1 MKNSKKNK
9 YYFMEPIIKDIVFI
23 DGIPR
28 SGKLLAGSLI
38 SSLNKMESFELG
50 ENFEHFMP
58 ALKMNKCSYD
68 FAKSYLCNYI
78 NQLIYNKM
86 LSRHVNFRS
95 FDRTGIQNY
104 FNPNLYKKRL
114 KMREG
119 DQVVKK
125 IKSLKQIL
133 PLVTHDIM
141 TNYKVFDKL
150 NIKVKFISVY
160 RSPIELVYSWIKRGL
175 GTRWGKDPRI
185 FTLLINKENK
195 PCPWYLHNFPKI
207 WKKLN
212 KYERC
217 VYYVILL
224 TTRSIKEQRKIKN
237 KKDFF
242 VTTYDRIVENT
253 FGELKKISKF
263 LKTNFSKKTHLFI
276 RREKCSSKYLKQKIN
291 SKIDFIKKNVD
302 KKIFERLFALEK
314 KYKKDLYG
322 LNKIY

>member
-9 YYFMEPIIKDIVFI
+9 YYFMEPMIKDIVFI
-23 DGIPR
+23 DGIAR
-28 SGKLLAGSLI
+28 SGKLLTGSLV
-38 SSLNKMESFELG
+38 SSFKKMESFELG
-50 ENFEHFMP
+50 ENFNHFIP

-78 NQLIYNKM
+78 NQLIYDKM

-95 FDRTGIQNY
+95 SDRTGIQNY

-114 KMREG
+114 KMTEG
-119 DQVVKK
+119 DQVLKR

-133 PLVTHDIM
+133 PFVTHDIM
-141 TNYKVFDKL
+141 VNYNAFDKL

-160 RSPIELVYSWIKRGL
+160 RSPIELVYSWIKRNIV
-175 GTRWGKDPRI
+175 TRWGKDTRI
-185 FTLLINKENK
+185 FTLLINTEDT
-195 PCPWYLHNFPKI
+195 PCPTYLRNLPKI

-224 TTRSIKEQRKIKN
+224 ITKSIKEQRKIKN
-237 KKDFF
+237 KKDCF
-242 VTTYDRIVENT
+242 VTTYDRIVEDT

-263 LKTNFSKKTHLFI
+263 LKTDFSKKTHLFI
-276 RREKCSSKYLKQKIN
+276 RREKCPNKYLKKKIN

-302 KKIFERLFALEK
+302 KKIYERLFTLEK

-322 LNKIY
+322 LNKIC

>member
-23 DGIPR
+23 DGIAR
-28 SGKLLAGSLI
+28 SGKLLTGSLI
-38 SSLNKMESFELG
+38 SSFKKMESFEMG
-50 ENFEHFMP
+50 ENFEHFIP

-86 LSRHVNFRS
+86 LSRNVNFRS
-95 FDRTGIQNY
+95 SDRTGIQNY

-119 DQVVKK
+119 DQVVKR

-133 PLVTHDIM
+133 PFVTHDIM
-141 TNYKVFDKL
+141 SNYKVFDKL
-150 NIKVKFISVY
+150 NIKVKFISIY
-160 RSPIELVYSWIKRGL
+160 RSPIELAYSWIKRGL
-175 GTRWGKDPRI
+175 GTRWGEDPRI
-185 FTLLINKENK
+185 FTLLINKGNK
-195 PCPWYLHNFPKI
+195 SCPWYLHNFQKA

-224 TTRSIKEQRKIKN
+224 TTRSIDEQKKIKN
-237 KKDFF
+237 KKDCF
-242 VTTYDRIVENT
+242 VTTYDRIIGDT

-263 LKTNFSKKTHLFI
+263 LKTSFSKKTHLFI
-276 RREKCSSKYLKQKIN
+276 QREKRSYKYLKKEIN
-291 SKIDFIKKNVD
+291 PKMNFIKRNVD
-302 KKIFERLFALEK
+302 KKTFERLFALEK
-314 KYKKDLYG
+314 KYKEDLYG